1 MRYVRRMPPEL
12 RTQDAQERGKPHLG
26 RFWAGA
32 ETSSLIS
39 DWLAVEAVAGE
50 LVSGENSR

>member
-39 DWLAVEAVAGE
+39 DWLAVEAVTGE
-50 LVSGENSR
+50 PVSA